1 MHLLII
7 GGTVYLGR
15 YLVEAAQARGH
26 TVTLFNRGKSNADL
40 FPDVERLHGDRTS
53 DLSALHGR
61 RWDAVIDTCGY
72 VPRHVHEAA
81 QLLADAVDHY
91 TFISSISVYRDV
103 SKPGIR
109 ETDPVAQLAQDTE
122 EVTGETYGPLK
133 ALCEQ
138 AAEQAMPRRVL
149 SLRAGLII
157 GPHDYTGRF
166 PYWVRRVAAGGEV
179 LAPGQP
185 DQPVQVIDVR
195 DLAAWNIR
203 MIEGRQAGVY
213 NATGPDYRLT
223 TRQMLEACQTAANS
237 QPQFTWVDQDF
248 LAKHEVS
255 PWDEMP
261 LWLPTGQEHDG
272 MMQVN
277 LDQALAAGLTFR
289 PLVETARDTLAWLN
303 TIQTHNARRPAGLAP
318 DKEAR
323 VLEAW
328 HRASAEPAAH

>member
-40 FPDVERLHGDRTS
+40 FPDVEKLHGDRTS
-53 DLSALHGR
+53 DLSALRGR

-72 VPRHVHEAA
+72 VPRHVRESAE
-81 QLLADAVDHY
+81 LLADAVDHY
-91 TFISSISVYRDV
+91 TFISSISVYHDV

-109 ETDPVAQLAQDTE
+109 ETDPVAALAQDTE

-138 AAEQAMPRRVL
+138 AAEQAMPGRVL
-149 SLRAGLII
+149 NLRAGLII

-166 PYWVRRVAAGGEV
+166 PYWVRRVAEGDEV
-179 LAPGQP
+179 LAPGKP

-195 DLAAWNIR
+195 DLAVWNIR

-213 NATGPDYRLT
+213 NATGPEYRLT

-237 QPQFTWVDQDF
+237 HPQFTWVDQDF
-248 LAKHEVS
+248 LAKYEAS
-255 PWDEMP
+255 PWDELP
-261 LWLPTGQEHDG
+261 LWLPEGQDNDG

-277 LDQALAAGLTFR
+277 IDKALAAGLTFR
-289 PLVETARDTLAWLN
+289 PLVDTARDTLAWLN
-303 TIQTHNARRPAGLAP
+303 TVQTRHVRRPAGLAL

-328 HRASAEPAAH
+328 HKASA